1 MRYPLYFLIFFH
13 IIFFNSVKAQSDIY
27 EYHRRNDKLE
37 HIGKCDINVILIVR
51 KKKSE
56 IVGKFADSLIYEKL
70 PGKNRWKVV
79 GIYKDNFIYKNHPFR
94 NRRVCIGKYMDG
106 FIYKKGRQKENWT
119 LVGKYSECTAGAA
132 YLLLIFNN
140 YETDLGFLPLFL

>member
-37 HIGKCDINVILIVR
+37 HIGKCDSNVILIVR

-70 PGKNRWKVV
+70 PVSKWVIFVNKIIFV
-79 GIYKDNFIYKNHPFR
+79 YSNHFPSVFTR
-94 NRRVCIGKYMDG
+94 
-106 FIYKKGRQKENWT
+106 
-119 LVGKYSECTAGAA
+119 
-132 YLLLIFNN
+132 
-140 YETDLGFLPLFL
+140 

>member
-13 IIFFNSVKAQSDIY
+13 ITFFNSVKAQSDIY
-27 EYHRRNDKLE
+27 EYHRRNEKLE
-37 HIGKCDINVILIVR
+37 HIGKCDSNVILIVR

-70 PGKNRWKVV
+70 PGKNRWNVV

-94 NRRVCIGKYMDG
+94 NRRVCIGKYIDG
-106 FIYKKGRQKENWT
+106 FIYKKEFGSTFNIIGAYQGPDY
-119 LVGKYSECTAGAA
+119 VGPAA
-132 YLLLIFNN
+132 AMILLLKK
-140 YETDLGFLPLFL
+140 